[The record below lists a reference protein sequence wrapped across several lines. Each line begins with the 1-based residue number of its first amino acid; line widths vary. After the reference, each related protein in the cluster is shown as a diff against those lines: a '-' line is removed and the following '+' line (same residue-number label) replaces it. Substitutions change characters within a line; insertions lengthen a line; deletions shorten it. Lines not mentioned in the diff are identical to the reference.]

1 MLCIDNQSCSYS
13 LAETVPMQME
23 NDKYFS
29 SMKIKKIQV
38 AKFFSLLIR
47 IKIEWEYSIQEKAT

>member
-29 SMKIKKIQV
+29 SMKIKKIQD
-38 AKFFSLLIR
+38 AKIFFVDQN
-47 IKIEWEYSIQEKAT
+47 EN